1 VLLIVCPYCGERPEI
16 EFTYGGQAH
25 LARPAQPSQLDDQAW
40 AEYLYMRSNTKGV
53 YAERWRHARG
63 CGRFFNA
70 LRDTTSDHF
79 LAFYKTGEPRP
90 ELPVTHAGRAP
101 TLPTA
106 APAPTAAPVPTATP
120 APTAAP
126 ASERKA

>member
-1 VLLIVCPYCGERPEI
+1 MLLIVCPYCGKRPEI

-25 LARPAQPSQLDDQAW
+25 LARPDQPSQIDDQAW
-40 AEYLYMRSNTKGV
+40 AEFLYMRSNTKGV

-90 ELPVTHAGRAP
+90 VPPTSLAPPAHSVAAPGRAA
-101 TLPTA
+101 A
-106 APAPTAAPVPTATP
+106 APAT
-120 APTAAP
+120 
-126 ASERKA
+126 ERKT